1 MEKSGRRPLLLGG
14 MFCMGIAAA
23 VITVALNLQAQIH
36 WMAYISIIC
45 IIVFVIGF
53 AIGLGM
59 YQSLCHIIVFIII
72 VFTIGLGV
80 YHCLCHLDACHRLCH
95 QSGCVS
101 FSVISFAIGLGV
113 SSALPSVRVI
123 VFAIGAWHC
132 LCHRSGCVALSLSS
146 ALPSV
151 YVRVIGFITGLD
163 VCHCLCH
170 QLCHRSGCVSLSL
183 SSVWM
188 RVIVFVISF
197 AIGLDACHCLSS
209 RRVQV

>member
-95 QSGCVS
+95 RSVCVS

-123 VFAIGAWHC
+123 VFAIGLGVWHC
-132 LCHRSGCVALSLSS
+132 LCHQLCRRSMCVSS
-146 ALPSV
+146 ALSPVWMCVIVFVISF
-151 YVRVIGFITGLD
+151 VIGLG
-163 VCHCLCH
+163 VYHC
-170 QLCHRSGCVSLSL
+170 LCHRSGCVSLSL

-188 RVIVFVISF
+188 RVIVFHPDESKSDNLVISPN
-197 AIGLDACHCLSS
+197 DS
-209 RRVQV
+209 